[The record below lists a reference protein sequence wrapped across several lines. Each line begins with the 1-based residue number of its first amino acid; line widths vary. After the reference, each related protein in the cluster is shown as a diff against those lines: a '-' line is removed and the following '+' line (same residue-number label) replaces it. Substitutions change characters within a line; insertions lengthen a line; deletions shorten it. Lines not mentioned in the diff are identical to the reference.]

1 VERHVYLIDTNVI
14 SEIRK
19 GANANKGVRKL
30 FKRVDRDD
38 IHLHLSAITMGE
50 LRRGTEA
57 VRHRGDAPQAAMLE
71 AWIGTILEDY
81 AMDVIPIDD
90 DVAQLW
96 GRLRVPS
103 SENAI
108 DKLIAATAL
117 MHDLTVVTRNIKDFE
132 NTGVKLLNPFE

>member
-1 VERHVYLIDTNVI
+1 
-14 SEIRK
+14 
-19 GANANKGVRKL
+19 
-30 FKRVDRDD
+30 
-38 IHLHLSAITMGE
+38 
-50 LRRGTEA
+50 
-57 VRHRGDAPQAAMLE
+57 MLE

-132 NTGVKLLNPFE
+132 KTGVKLLNPFE